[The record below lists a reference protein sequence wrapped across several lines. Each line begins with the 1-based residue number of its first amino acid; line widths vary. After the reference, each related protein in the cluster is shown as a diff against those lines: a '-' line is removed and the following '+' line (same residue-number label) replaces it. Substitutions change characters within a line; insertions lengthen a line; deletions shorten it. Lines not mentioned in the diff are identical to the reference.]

1 MERRRNIDALNDL
14 LAMQKDS
21 GGKLDSMAVAMGSQ
35 DTSSK
40 DYQTRSLAK
49 QDDIISLLKS
59 IDQKLDPGLK
69 DQVVT
74 KLL

>member
-1 MERRRNIDALNDL
+1 MERRRNINALNDL

-35 DTSSK
+35 DPSSK

-69 DQVVT
+69 VQVVT

>member
-35 DTSSK
+35 DTSK

-69 DQVVT
+69 VQVVT